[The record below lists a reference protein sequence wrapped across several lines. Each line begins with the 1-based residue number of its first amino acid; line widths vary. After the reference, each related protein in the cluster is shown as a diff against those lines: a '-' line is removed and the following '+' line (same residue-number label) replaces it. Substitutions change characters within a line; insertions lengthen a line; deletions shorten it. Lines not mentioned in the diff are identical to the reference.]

1 MVILTTTRDQVRVGL
16 AARRAGGYSELIRLD
31 REKRRAG
38 PGAVLKRKNGR
49 LYYERANPPI
59 VTLKASKRRLGWR
72 RMVRRWLIALLG
84 LI

>member
-1 MVILTTTRDQVRVGL
+1 MVILTSIRDQIRVGL

-49 LYYERANPPI
+49 LYYDRVETPI
-59 VTLKASKRRLGWR
+59 KAPKVAPRFPARLR
-72 RMVRRWLIALLG
+72 IVRRWLIAFLRG
-84 LI
+84 I

>member
-38 PGAVLKRKNGR
+38 PGAVLKRTNGR
-49 LYYERANPPI
+49 LYYERANAPI
-59 VTLKASKRRLGWR
+59 VTLKAARHLPGWR
-72 RMVRRWLIALLG
+72 RMVRRWLIALLR

>member
-1 MVILTTTRDQVRVGL
+1 MVILTTTRDQIRVGL

-49 LYYERANPPI
+49 LYYERVETPI
-59 VTLKASKRRLGWR
+59 AAPKVAQRLPAWR
-72 RMVRRWLIALLG
+72 RIVRRWLIALLRR
-84 LI
+84 I